1 MEYFTLNN
9 YIGTDPS
16 DKETIWQS
24 SAGYW
29 PDPYTNPL
37 YDVIGAPVLGN
48 AQLTIVPSQ
57 ELVDAY
63 DMLATGKPV
72 LDLSKPYND
81 EKHLSPNYNTN
92 SGYDPANPYKGRDP
106 RFQATIFYNN
116 SPVLLGKEPAV
127 VETYVGGNSEIRT
140 SGNTNTR
147 TGYYWRKRMVNGN

>member
-1 MEYFTLNN
+1 MLIWSTFTLNN

-24 SAGYW
+24 TEGYW

-81 EKHLSPNYNTN
+81 EKHLSPNYNPN

-106 RFQATIFYNN
+106 SFPGYNF
-116 SPVLLGKEPAV
+116 L
-127 VETYVGGNSEIRT
+127 
-140 SGNTNTR
+140 
-147 TGYYWRKRMVNGN
+147 

>member
-1 MEYFTLNN
+1 MYTKCADTEKYYNNAYMEYFTLNN

-24 SAGYW
+24 TEGYW
-29 PDPYTNPL
+29 PDPYTKPL
-37 YDVIGAPVLGN
+37 YDVIGALVFGD

-81 EKHLSPNYNTN
+81 EKHLSQI
-92 SGYDPANPYKGRDP
+92 GRASC
-106 RFQATIFYNN
+106 RER
-116 SPVLLGKEPAV
+116 V
-127 VETYVGGNSEIRT
+127 
-140 SGNTNTR
+140 
-147 TGYYWRKRMVNGN
+147 

>member
-1 MEYFTLNN
+1 M
-9 YIGTDPS
+9 I
-16 DKETIWQS
+16 KKQS
-24 SAGYW
+24 GKVPKA
-29 PDPYTNPL
+29 DPYTNPL

-81 EKHLSPNYNTN
+81 EKHLSPNYNPN

-147 TGYYWRKRMVNGN
+147 TGYYWRKRMIKLL

>member
-1 MEYFTLNN
+1 MLIWSTLRS
-9 YIGTDPS
+9 ITISEQIPS

-24 SAGYW
+24 TEGYW

-72 LDLSKPYND
+72 L
-81 EKHLSPNYNTN
+81 
-92 SGYDPANPYKGRDP
+92 G
-106 RFQATIFYNN
+106 FI
-116 SPVLLGKEPAV
+116 
-127 VETYVGGNSEIRT
+127 ETL
-140 SGNTNTR
+140 
-147 TGYYWRKRMVNGN
+147 

>member
-24 SAGYW
+24 TEGYW

-57 ELVDAY
+57 DLVDAY

-72 LDLSKPYND
+72 RISLFP
-81 EKHLSPNYNTN
+81 P
-92 SGYDPANPYKGRDP
+92 
-106 RFQATIFYNN
+106 
-116 SPVLLGKEPAV
+116 
-127 VETYVGGNSEIRT
+127 TYVSTTAGSFPNS
-140 SGNTNTR
+140 
-147 TGYYWRKRMVNGN
+147 TGLLL